1 MVGNLIERKEC
12 TKCHI
17 LKDMCE
23 FGVRKD
29 RKSGYRSSCK
39 ECEKETAKK
48 WVKKNLTYVQ
58 ERNKNYN
65 KKYYNNN
72 LEIIKEKNKNYYLN
86 NTDFC
91 KETMKGFK
99 KNNPNYKE
107 EYEKKRKLI
116 DQIYKLRVKIRN
128 RINKIFKL
136 KNINK
141 KNNTFDIVGCSPI
154 FLKEHIEKKFTEG
167 MSWSNRG
174 LFGWHIDHIIPL
186 SSAKTEEEIYKLC
199 HYTNLQPL
207 WAKDNLKKGKT
218 LNNYGR

>member
-39 ECEKETAKK
+39 ECEKEMTKK
-48 WVKKNLTYVQ
+48 WV
-58 ERNKNYN
+58 
-65 KKYYNNN
+65 
-72 LEIIKEKNKNYYLN
+72 
-86 NTDFC
+86 
-91 KETMKGFK
+91 
-99 KNNPNYKE
+99 
-107 EYEKKRKLI
+107 
-116 DQIYKLRVKIRN
+116 
-128 RINKIFKL
+128 
-136 KNINK
+136 K

-207 WAKDNLKKGKT
+207 WVKDNLKKGKT